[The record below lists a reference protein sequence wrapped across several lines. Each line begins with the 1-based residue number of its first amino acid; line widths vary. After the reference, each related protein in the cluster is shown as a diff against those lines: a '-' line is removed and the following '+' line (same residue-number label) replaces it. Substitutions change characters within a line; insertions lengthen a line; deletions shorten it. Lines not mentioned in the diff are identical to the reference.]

1 MNARRI
7 AAPEAQN
14 VNSAGSLQDQTIL
27 GLYPELVR
35 GLPVGVVLLL
45 LEDPSDVKTFRIVDT
60 NRAAAEITGSTTQK
74 LLGKTFADFAPLC
87 NGIDG
92 EGLSSAVELYERYR
106 YSLSKQ
112 MAA

>member
-1 MNARRI
+1 MPGHANPPERIFMNARRI

-60 NRAAAEITGSTTQK
+60 NRAAAEITGSTTQR
-74 LLGKTFADFAPLC
+74 LLGKTFADSPKLLEPPIR
-87 NGIDG
+87 G
-92 EGLSSAVELYERYR
+92 
-106 YSLSKQ
+106 
-112 MAA
+112 